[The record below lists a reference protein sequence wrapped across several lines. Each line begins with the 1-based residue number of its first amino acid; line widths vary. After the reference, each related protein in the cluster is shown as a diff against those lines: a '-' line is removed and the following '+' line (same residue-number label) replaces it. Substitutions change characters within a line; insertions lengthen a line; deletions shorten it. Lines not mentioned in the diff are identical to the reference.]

1 MFCLVVQQMHKICI
15 KSYDLAMSHLIWKI
29 CIWRR
34 SDRLNL
40 FNCDLKDTQKN
51 AAVKV
56 METTLDWKITVNMS
70 L

>member
-15 KSYDLAMSHLIWKI
+15 KSDDLAMSHLIWKI

-40 FNCDLKDTQKN
+40 LNCDLKDTQKN
-51 AAVKV
+51 AAV
-56 METTLDWKITVNMS
+56 S
-70 L
+70 Q